1 MAAFDSIAFDADTFD
16 AGASTPTLRLQGA
29 LLPSGAVQIDEV
41 SQGFEISGRLAPS
54 GIVSIVRLNMNMVRV
69 DGRLPIL
76 SSGYHSLLVEGFI
89 SIRSVEVNPAETC
102 GLIQLLGELS
112 VDVGLRVSI
121 DGRLSVE
128 ANPNPCW
135 CSHG

>member
-1 MAAFDSIAFDADTFD
+1 MTAFDPVAFDADAFD
-16 AGASTPTLRLQGA
+16 AGASTPTMRLQGA

-54 GIVSIVRLNMNMVRV
+54 GIVNIVRLNMVRV
-69 DGRLPIL
+69 DGRMPIL
-76 SSGYHSLLVEGFI
+76 SSDYHSLWVEGLI
-89 SIRSVEVNPAETC
+89 SIRSVEVNPVETR

-121 DGRLSVE
+121 DGHLSIE

-135 CSHG
+135 CGHG